1 MSIKKLV
8 FLTLIAGVSLGLW
21 RVYGNQ
27 DRLVNRTEA
36 AGDVVITYNGIPL
49 SGAIF
54 SSEAML
60 PGDCMQ
66 RVVTLLNEGSSDI
79 DLGVYP
85 VVHENEAS
93 MSGVITM
100 KVEGGSKVFEGTMEE
115 LSIFKTDNVLLLEK
129 LEPNISKN
137 VTFSMCMKPETGNEY
152 QGKKLTF
159 DLVFAQ
165 QVSGMPLPLECAG
178 LQGVIDKV
186 ITGTEGR
193 DQLRG
198 GWGNELIL
206 GLGGN
211 DNISGGL
218 GHDCIVGGEGNDV
231 INAGL
236 DNDVVLGGSGA
247 NKIQG
252 VVGIDTLWGGE
263 GNDQLEGGVDND
275 RLWGDV
281 GDDRL
286 KGGVGDD
293 LLDGGEDADWGD
305 GQQDRDTCVGL
316 ETKRNCEL

>member
-100 KVEGGSKVFEGTMEE
+100 KVEGVSKVFEGTMEE
-115 LSIFKTDNVLLLEK
+115 LSIFTTENVLMLEK

-137 VTFSMCMKPETGNEY
+137 VTFSMCMKPETGNDY
-152 QGKKLTF
+152 QGRKLRF

-165 QVSGMPLPLECAG
+165 QASGMPLPLECAS
-178 LQGVIDKV
+178 LQGTIKKI
-186 ITGTEGR
+186 ITGTEGNDR
-193 DQLRG
+193 LRG
-198 GWGNELIL
+198 GLESELIL

-211 DNISGGL
+211 DNITGGL
-218 GHDCIVGGEGNDV
+218 GHDCIVGSDGEDV
-231 INAGL
+231 INAGVG
-236 DNDVVLGGSGA
+236 NDMVLGGDGA
-247 NKIQG
+247 DKIDG
-252 VVGIDTLWGGE
+252 GVGIDKVWGGAGDDQIDGGVGGDRLMGEE
-263 GNDQLEGGVDND
+263 GNDKLRGGIDAD
-275 RLWGDV
+275 Y
-281 GDDRL
+281 
-286 KGGVGDD
+286 
-293 LLDGGEDADWGD
+293 LDGGADIDWGD
-305 GQQDRDTCVGL
+305 GQLGKDTCIGL
-316 ETKRNCEL
+316 ETKKSCEL